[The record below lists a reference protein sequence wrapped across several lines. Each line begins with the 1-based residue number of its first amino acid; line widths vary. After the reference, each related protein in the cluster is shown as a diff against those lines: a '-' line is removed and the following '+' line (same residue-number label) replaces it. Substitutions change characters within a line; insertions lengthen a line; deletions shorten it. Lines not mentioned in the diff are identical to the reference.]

1 MKKKLSSKT
10 ISFRID
16 SQLAAKLQRQAL
28 DQRLSLHEYVREK
41 FLDALSQQ
49 ELRDEVV
56 ELHSELR
63 TISAEIDDLRH
74 DVSALLQKV
83 LIELTDMEEDEV
95 FTWMASRLSAQRIQ
109 PTEDETY

>member
-1 MKKKLSSKT
+1 M
-10 ISFRID
+10 
-16 SQLAAKLQRQAL
+16 
-28 DQRLSLHEYVREK
+28 RER

-63 TISAEIDDLRH
+63 NISAEIDDLRH

-83 LIELTDMEEDEV
+83 LMELTDMEEDEV
-95 FTWMASRLSAQRIQ
+95 QTWMASRLAAQSFQ
-109 PTEDETY
+109 PINDEGY